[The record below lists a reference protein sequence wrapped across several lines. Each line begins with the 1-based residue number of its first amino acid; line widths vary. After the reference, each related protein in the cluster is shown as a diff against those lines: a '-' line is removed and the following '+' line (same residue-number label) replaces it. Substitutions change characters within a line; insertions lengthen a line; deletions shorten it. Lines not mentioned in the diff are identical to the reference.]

1 MNHLIAHRGLKKEA
15 SENTLEAF
23 EKSINN
29 TFYSGFECD
38 VRTTKDHIFVICHNP
53 IYKGKIIWQGTVKEM
68 DKTEDPYVQQFING
82 CSQGPIKVEI

>member
-29 TFYSGFECD
+29 TFYSGFI
-38 VRTTKDHIFVICHNP
+38 K
-53 IYKGKIIWQGTVKEM
+53 
-68 DKTEDPYVQQFING
+68 QQI
-82 CSQGPIKVEI
+82 